1 MQHIRRNKLSRMLL
15 LMCAGGL
22 LLMLFIWRWL
32 QTEYISEKME
42 LQKDLFDQFMSART
56 RMTDTIIA
64 KNLIEPILR
73 NPNGFKITGIDDK
86 LHEGDSIRII
96 TEDIRGITKPD
107 KDWPKNDLP
116 GNAEIEMKFVND
128 SVDVLYQGV
137 KLFISKVGPDG
148 EHDFFEKYIS
158 SGDTIMLKSFYAEN
172 LKTHGLNVTAV
183 WIKNKSVPDFPP
195 PPFYYESH
203 FFDYPYGVQI
213 ENFNSFIYKKI
224 SPQIIFAFLLLSV
237 IATAFI
243 FSYRSLRSQI
253 RLAGIKDDL
262 ISNISH
268 ELKTPVATVKVAIEA
283 MQQMDPVE
291 KKEKIQHYL
300 VMASQEVNRLDML
313 VNKVMNSILLD
324 NGKQIFQ
331 KEDVD
336 LNMLIQDTL
345 QSISAQVQQKNAVI
359 HFNAEDKLNI
369 VQGDPFHIKGILY
382 NLIDNSLKYGK
393 ERPEITISIHHS
405 GKFILLS
412 CSDNGPGIP
421 EQYIN
426 RLFEKFFR
434 VPSGNE
440 HSIKGYGLG
449 LYYAAQVMRESGGT
463 IEVKNNQTAG
473 CTFTLKFPV
482 VNE

>member
-1 MQHIRRNKLSRMLL
+1 MLL

-22 LLMLFIWRWL
+22 LLLLFIWRWL
-32 QTEYISEKME
+32 QTEYITEKME
-42 LQKDLFDQFMSART
+42 LQKDLFEQFMSART
-56 RMTDTIIA
+56 RMTDTLIS

-73 NPNGFKITGIDDK
+73 NPNGFEITGIDDK
-86 LHEGDSIRII
+86 LHDGDSIHII
-96 TEDIRGITKPD
+96 TEDIRGTAMRS
-107 KDWPKNDLP
+107 KDWNKNDLP
-116 GNAEIEMKFVND
+116 GNAQIEMKVVND

-158 SGDTIMLKSFYAEN
+158 AGDTIMLQNYYSEN
-172 LKTHGLNVTAV
+172 LKTYGLNVKPV
-183 WIKNKSVPDFPP
+183 WVKNKLVPDFPP
-195 PPFYYESH
+195 PLFYYESH
-203 FFDYPYGVQI
+203 LFDYPYGVEI
-213 ENFNSFIYKKI
+213 ENFNAFIYKKI
-224 SPQIIFAFLLLSV
+224 SRQIVFAFLLLSV
-237 IATAFI
+237 ITTAFI

-253 RLAGIKDDL
+253 RLAAIKDDL

-291 KKEKIQHYL
+291 KKEKMRDYL
-300 VMASQEVNRLDML
+300 VMASQEINRLDML

-331 KEDVD
+331 KESVN
-336 LNMLIQDTL
+336 LNMLVEDTI
-345 QSISAQVQQKNAVI
+345 QSISAQVQQKNAHI
-359 HFNAEDKLNI
+359 NFNADNTLNI
-369 VQGDPFHIKGILY
+369 IQGDSFHIKGILY
-382 NLIDNSLKYGK
+382 NLIDNSLKYGT
-393 ERPEITISIHHS
+393 ESPQITISINRS
-405 GKFILLS
+405 GHMITLS

-421 EQYIN
+421 EQYIS

-463 IEVKNNQTAG
+463 IEVKNNSHAG
-473 CTFTLKFPV
+473 CTFTLKFPAS
-482 VNE
+482 NE